1 LLPAQAGANLI
12 YGMGM
17 LELGVTFSF
26 AQLLIDAE
34 IAKMVKRVVAG
45 IDVSDETLAVEV
57 IKTVGAGKDFLAQ
70 KHTRQFMQK
79 EQSKPRLIDRR
90 MRGAWQNR
98 GAKDWAQRAE
108 EAARELLKNH
118 KPEPLASSVKEK
130 LREIIRSAEETRGLS

>member
-1 LLPAQAGANLI
+1 LPALAGANLI

-34 IAKMVKRVVAG
+34 IVRMVKRTVAG

-70 KHTRQFMQK
+70 KHTRQFMDK
-79 EQSKPRLIDRR
+79 EQSKPWLIDRR

-98 GAKDWAQRAE
+98 GGKDWAQAAE
-108 EAARELLKNH
+108 EEARAILQKH
-118 KPEPLASSVKEK
+118 KPAPLNPSVQAELKD
-130 LREIIRSAEETRGLS
+130 IVRSVEE